1 MIDIHYHD
9 ACPDELLD
17 EDGEPVD
24 LELMAREN
32 EMARDR
38 YIDDCRDWQDRSDS
52 LRGY

>member
-1 MIDIHYHD
+1 MIDIHFQD

-24 LELMAREN
+24 LELLARQN
-32 EMARDR
+32 EEDRDA
-38 YIDDCRDWQDRSDS
+38 YIEDYRDWHSASDS